1 LKGKTIMLDHRSA
14 QSVAFGLA
22 LSMGLLGITTGTTPA
37 QAASQELAAT
47 TASAAGPTPSDAG
60 VPTTVPALQE
70 WKAGGRDFTLKPGA
84 ILVRVEPA
92 DAGTLGPDANTFA
105 TDLRALTGQPVVVQ
119 VKDEGPGVG
128 PGVIHMGIDPS
139 WTQHGDESYRV
150 VVDGDVT
157 IAGPTDAGVFAGTR
171 TLLQLL
177 RQSNRIPGGLAQDW
191 PGYPERSLMIDNG
204 RKYITPAWA
213 KREIRELSYLKY
225 NQFHWHIAD
234 NSGFRIESDTH
245 PEVVSAEH
253 WTKQDVRDLVAYAA
267 KYHVE
272 VIPEIDMP
280 GHMQQAL
287 RTHPELQI
295 VDGDGVRNANNL
307 DPTKPAARQFVKDI
321 LHELIPLFPG
331 RYVHT
336 GGDEFTSDWD
346 RYPVLT
352 EWAQAK
358 YGPDANSHD
367 AVLDFTNY
375 LDGIVRSHGKVM
387 RIWNDGGQ
395 GGSQVQANRDIVL
408 EYWSSQ
414 HGGVLAQQ
422 FLDQGF
428 KITNANRNVLYD
440 VPGATPTWNNLD
452 PRKITDSWAMTQWHD
467 WIGPNTTAPRAP
479 GVLGGQ
485 LHLWNDTPT
494 AATEEQE
501 AGRLQMPLRA
511 MSQKLWDSP
520 VDGGWDTLAASAFA
534 ASHEPQWAL
543 LDGPNQNLALGALA
557 WSSARERPDCHESM
571 LVDGDDT
578 TRWCGPKTGPQ
589 SVVVDLGRATDLGT
603 VVLKWESAFAS
614 GYTVDLSNDLRTW
627 TTAHA
632 TSSGDGKLD
641 VLPVS
646 GHARYLRLSMS
657 ERGTKYG
664 YSLYEVQAYPRG
676 ALVPAQFAAD
686 MNPDTVLLQP
696 GAAATSTLTVTNS
709 SSRDTEVRWSAK
721 PPPGVT
727 VSPASGT
734 LQVPAEGTAST
745 QVHVSGSATP
755 GSVTI
760 PVSVTGQSLD
770 EAVQLASAE
779 LLASVPYSQLSAA
792 YNNVSVTT
800 DEDVNPPTLG
810 PGVDGAGS
818 SYSAQALA
826 GAGVVPGAELTSGGV
841 AVHWPEVPVAQPNN
855 VVANGQSVVLSG
867 SGSEIGLL
875 VAATYG
881 PATGDWVVH
890 YTDGSSTTIRLST
903 PDWSSTPPAGSTVV
917 ATMSYR
923 NNTATGQT
931 TRGTQVFYQR
941 IQADPDKSLAAITL
955 PTVSEEVLRG
965 KPALHVFDVAVGTP

>member
-1 LKGKTIMLDHRSA
+1 M
-14 QSVAFGLA
+14 AFGVA
-22 LSMGLLGITTGTTPA
+22 LSLGLVGLTAGAGVAQASPDATGTTA
-37 QAASQELAAT
+37 I
-47 TASAAGPTPSDAG
+47 ASAPSPSDTG
-60 VPTTVPALQE
+60 TPVTVPALQQ

-84 ILVRVEPA
+84 LLVQVDPA
-92 DAGTLGPDANTFA
+92 DAGTLGGDANTFA

-119 VKDEGPGVG
+119 VKAEVGGVG
-128 PGVIHMGIDPS
+128 PGVIRLGIDPS
-139 WTQHGDESYRV
+139 WHEHGDESYRMT
-150 VVDGDVT
+150 VDGNVT
-157 IAGPTDAGVFAGTR
+157 ITGPTSDGVFAGTR
-171 TLLQLL
+171 SLLQLL
-177 RQSNRIPGGLAQDW
+177 KQSDRIPGGLAQDW
-191 PGYPERSLMIDNG
+191 PGYPERSLMVDNG

-253 WTKQDVRDLVAYAA
+253 WSRQDVRDLVAYAA
-267 KYHVE
+267 RYHVE

-295 VDGDGVRNANNL
+295 VDRDGTRNARNL

-321 LHELIPLFPG
+321 LDELVPLFPG
-331 RYVHT
+331 RYIHT

-346 RYPVLT
+346 QYPVLT
-352 EWAQAK
+352 QWAQAK

-375 LDGIVRSHGKVM
+375 LDDIVRSHGKVM

-395 GGSQVQANRDIVL
+395 GGAQVQANRDIVL

-414 HGGVLAQQ
+414 HGGALAQE

-440 VPGATPTWNNLD
+440 VPGASPTWNNLD
-452 PRKITDSWAMTQWHD
+452 PRKITESWAMTQWHD
-467 WIGPNTTAPRAP
+467 WIGPNTTAARDP

-520 VDGGWDTLAASAFA
+520 LQGGWDSLAASAFA

-543 LDGPNQNLALGALA
+543 LDGPTQNLARGALT

-578 TRWCGPKTGPQ
+578 TRWCGPKTEPQ
-589 SVVVDLGRATDLGT
+589 SVVVDLGRPTDLGT
-603 VVLKWESAFAS
+603 VVLTWETAFAS
-614 GYTVDLSNDLRTW
+614 GYSVDLSNDLRSW
-627 TTAHA
+627 TTAYR
-632 TSSGDGKLD
+632 TSTGDGRLD

-646 GHARYLRLSMS
+646 GHGRYLRLTMS

-664 YSLYEVQAYPRG
+664 YSLYEVGAYARG
-676 ALVPAQFAAD
+676 ALVPEQFSAEMD
-686 MNPDTVLLQP
+686 PGTVLLKSGT
-696 GAAATSTLTVTNS
+696 GADSSLTLSSS
-709 SSRDTEVRWSAK
+709 SSRATEIRWSAR
-721 PPPGVT
+721 PPSGVSVT
-727 VSPASGT
+727 PTSGT
-734 LQVPAEGTAST
+734 VEVPAGGTAS
-745 QVHVSGSATP
+745 VGLHVSGSATP
-755 GSVTI
+755 GSVMI
-760 PVSVTGQSLD
+760 PVSVTGRSLGED
-770 EAVQLASAE
+770 VELTTTR
-779 LLASVPYSQLSAA
+779 LLASVPYPRLSAA
-792 YNNVSVTT
+792 YDNVSVTS
-800 DEDVNPPTLG
+800 DDDVSPPSLG
-810 PGVDGAGS
+810 PGFDGAGS
-818 SYSAQALA
+818 SYSAEALA
-826 GAGVVPGAELTSGGV
+826 GAGVVPGGALSSGG
-841 AVHWPEVPVAQPNN
+841 ATLHWPDVAAAQPNN
-855 VVANGQSVVLSG
+855 VVANGQSVDLSG
-867 SGSEIGLL
+867 SGSEVGLL

-881 PATGDWVVH
+881 PAIGDWVVH
-890 YTDGSSTTIRLST
+890 YTDGSSTTARLST
-903 PDWSSTPPAGSTVV
+903 PDWSSSPPPDSTVV
-917 ATMSYR
+917 ASMSYR

-931 TRGTQVFYQR
+931 DRRTQVFYQR
-941 IQADPDKSLAAITL
+941 IQVDPGKTLAALTV
-955 PTVSEEVLRG
+955 PTVSGEVVRG

>member
-1 LKGKTIMLDHRSA
+1 MFDHRNA
-14 QSVAFGLA
+14 QIVAFGLTA
-22 LSMGLLGITTGTTPA
+22 SLGLLGFTAAAATA
-37 QAASQELAAT
+37 QAASPGLGRT
-47 TASAAGPTPSDAG
+47 TASAGGPTPSDAASP
-60 VPTTVPALQE
+60 VTVPALQKWE
-70 WKAGGRDFTLKPGA
+70 AGGEAFTLKPGA
-84 ILVRVEPA
+84 LLIQVDPA
-92 DAGTLGPDANTFA
+92 DASRLGRGANTFA

-119 VKDEGPGVG
+119 VKDEVPGVR
-128 PGVIHMGIDPS
+128 PGVIRMGIDPS
-139 WTQHGDESYRV
+139 WAEHGDESYRMT
-150 VVDGDVT
+150 VDGDVT
-157 IAGPTDAGVFAGTR
+157 ITGPASAGVFAGTR

-177 RQSNRIPGGLAQDW
+177 RQSDRIPGGVAQDW
-191 PGYPERSLMIDNG
+191 PGYPERSLMVDNG
-204 RKYITPAWA
+204 RKYIGPAWA

-287 RTHPELQI
+287 RTHPDLQI
-295 VDGDGVRNANNL
+295 VDRDGTRNANNL
-307 DPTKPAARQFVKDI
+307 DPTKPEARQFVKDI
-321 LHELIPLFPG
+321 LEELIPLFPG
-331 RYVHT
+331 RYIHT
-336 GGDEFTSDWD
+336 GGDEFTSDWN

-352 EWAQAK
+352 QWAQAK

-375 LDGIVRSHGKVM
+375 LDDIVRSHGKVM

-452 PRKITDSWAMTQWHD
+452 PRKITESWAMTQWHD

-571 LVDGDDT
+571 LADGDDT
-578 TRWCGPKTGPQ
+578 TRWCGPKTEPQ
-589 SVVVDLGRATDLGT
+589 SVVIDLGQPTDLGT
-603 VVLKWESAFAS
+603 VVLKWETAFAS
-614 GYTVDLSNDLRTW
+614 GYSVDLSNDLRSW
-627 TTAHA
+627 TTAYT
-632 TSSGDGKLD
+632 TSTGDGKLD

-646 GHARYLRLSMS
+646 GHGRYLRLTMS

-664 YSLYEVQAYPRG
+664 YSLYEIEAYARG
-676 ALVPAQFAAD
+676 ALVPAQFAATVE
-686 MNPDTVLLQP
+686 PDTVLLQP
-696 GAAATSTLTVTNS
+696 GSAATSTLTVRNS
-709 SSRDTEVRWSAK
+709 SSRVTEIHWSAA
-721 PPPGVT
+721 PPPGASL
-727 VSPASGT
+727 SPTSGT
-734 LQVPAEGTAST
+734 LQVPAEGTASA
-745 QVHVSGSATP
+745 QLHVSGSATP

-760 PVSVTGQSLD
+760 PVSVTGQSLGED
-770 EAVQLASAE
+770 VELASTK
-779 LLASVPYSQLSAA
+779 LLASVPYPRLSAA
-792 YNNVSVTT
+792 YDNVSVTS
-800 DEDVNPPTLG
+800 DDDVNPPSLG
-810 PGVDGAGS
+810 PGIDGAGS

-826 GAGVVPGAELTSGGV
+826 GIGLVPGAALTSGGV
-841 AVHWPEVPVAQPNN
+841 AVHWPDVPDAQPNN
-855 VVANGQSVVLSG
+855 VVANGQSVALSG

-903 PDWSSTPPAGSTVV
+903 PDWSSTPPAGSTVL
-917 ATMSYR
+917 ASMSYR

-931 TRGTQVFYQR
+931 DRRTQVFYQR
-941 IQADPDKSLAAITL
+941 IQVDPAKTLAALTL
-955 PTVSEEVLRG
+955 PAVSQEVVRG
-965 KPALHVFDVAVGTP
+965 KPAVHVFDVAVGTP